1 MNSISRH
8 QIRSRKK
15 GWKKS
20 SPTHKNH
27 TKSNK
32 AHERQFPKSWEIF
45 RVFIFGGGAGKQ
57 DEFTKDIQT
66 YAR

>member
-1 MNSISRH
+1 MILKRVLKT
-8 QIRSRKK
+8 IKRK
-15 GWKKS
+15 GWRKS

-32 AHERQFPKSWEIF
+32 AHERQFPKNWEIF